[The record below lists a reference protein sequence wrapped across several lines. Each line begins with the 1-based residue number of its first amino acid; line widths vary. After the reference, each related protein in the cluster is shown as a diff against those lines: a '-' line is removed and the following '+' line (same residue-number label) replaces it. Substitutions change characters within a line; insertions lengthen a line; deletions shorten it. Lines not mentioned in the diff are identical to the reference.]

1 MRCFARP
8 ATASHIGAGVPGKA
22 YGAGSSGACDRCRER
37 AWVCFLAEVPPVD
50 ALWVVPGGGIFV
62 EGLFDRVAGLDIG
75 RRR

>member
-1 MRCFARP
+1 MARGRRVP
-8 ATASHIGAGVPGKA
+8 VIAAAS
-22 YGAGSSGACDRCRER
+22 
-37 AWVCFLAEVPPVD
+37 AWICFLAEVPPVD